1 MLGTCL
7 QYIYM
12 YIYQVLAIMLQHP
25 LPIKFN
31 SDCNKPFAGFD
42 MVVVMSQPTCNHGSR
57 QTVRQNIWTGMLAI
71 PCTCAKGGFLF
82 FFFISWLCHGSDP
95 LCGWLHESRKRQR
108 HQASTFQKLL
118 LAGIEFLGNPQLP
131 LPFRK

>member
-1 MLGTCL
+1 
-7 QYIYM
+7 
-12 YIYQVLAIMLQHP
+12 MLQHP

-82 FFFISWLCHGSDP
+82 FFSFCGFAMAVTHCAVGYTNPAKGSDI
-95 LCGWLHESRKRQR
+95 R
-108 HQASTFQKLL
+108 LL
-118 LAGIEFLGNPQLP
+118 LSRNYFWQVLSSCAIHS
-131 LPFRK
+131 